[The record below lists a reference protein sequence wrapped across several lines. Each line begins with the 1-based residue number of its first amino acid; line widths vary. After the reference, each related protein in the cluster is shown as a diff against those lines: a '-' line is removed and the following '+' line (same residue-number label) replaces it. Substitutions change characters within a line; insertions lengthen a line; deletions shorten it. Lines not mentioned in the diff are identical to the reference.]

1 MINNRHLSSLMLFIA
16 ALLLVITFTLQPQR
30 ITGNDATIHCDVQY
44 ETIKQDENPYIYEN
58 WQKYKIQDTTYLI
71 RMQGVG
77 FNNPPIFTNLFE
89 FICSNEQVNWKL
101 TYPYIA
107 VFSVIFSIIALT
119 IINMSDSIFKNSLI
133 LITLF
138 NGFYQSIRSGNI
150 SIFAVFLIVCTA
162 LLIHY
167 ERPIAAGA
175 LFGVYAIFRMTPLFI
190 LPIYFFFGNKY
201 FVRKFTLGAG
211 LSVASS
217 FIYSLIFQFE
227 YLIYWIVRVVLP
239 ESFEKYFN
247 VEEITGLRIA
257 SNIYNDTFDF
267 PTIWNIFNELS
278 INQRLIPVL
287 AFIFFFVVM
296 YKLRS
301 IDINNQLLA
310 FCISYLVYYVVT
322 PYNRPYHLLEVSFIL
337 IVFLS
342 LGNINKLG
350 VVTFASVIYPGFI
363 LLKYLDYI
371 IFPDALVH
379 FMYVSPVLCC
389 ISLLFY
395 TSIKRNNT
403 I

>member
-1 MINNRHLSSLMLFIA
+1 M
-16 ALLLVITFTLQPQR
+16 
-30 ITGNDATIHCDVQY
+30 
-44 ETIKQDENPYIYEN
+44 
-58 WQKYKIQDTTYLI
+58 
-71 RMQGVG
+71 
-77 FNNPPIFTNLFE
+77 
-89 FICSNEQVNWKL
+89 
-101 TYPYIA
+101 
-107 VFSVIFSIIALT
+107 
-119 IINMSDSIFKNSLI
+119 
-133 LITLF
+133 
-138 NGFYQSIRSGNI
+138 
-150 SIFAVFLIVCTA
+150 FLIVCTA

-395 TSIKRNNT
+395 ISIKIIMERKLRKICIKCGTNLLQKQIFTHKTPQRFGSTFNLSKKEKQSFKKNIRVNLVT
-403 I
+403 AGPIRTMAAKSIPGFKEFEDAGIAKPL

>member
-1 MINNRHLSSLMLFIA
+1 M
-16 ALLLVITFTLQPQR
+16 
-30 ITGNDATIHCDVQY
+30 
-44 ETIKQDENPYIYEN
+44 
-58 WQKYKIQDTTYLI
+58 
-71 RMQGVG
+71 
-77 FNNPPIFTNLFE
+77 
-89 FICSNEQVNWKL
+89 
-101 TYPYIA
+101 
-107 VFSVIFSIIALT
+107 
-119 IINMSDSIFKNSLI
+119 
-133 LITLF
+133 
-138 NGFYQSIRSGNI
+138 
-150 SIFAVFLIVCTA
+150 
-162 LLIHY
+162 
-167 ERPIAAGA
+167 
-175 LFGVYAIFRMTPLFI
+175 
-190 LPIYFFFGNKY
+190 
-201 FVRKFTLGAG
+201 
-211 LSVASS
+211 
-217 FIYSLIFQFE
+217 
-227 YLIYWIVRVVLP
+227 
-239 ESFEKYFN
+239 
-247 VEEITGLRIA
+247 
-257 SNIYNDTFDF
+257 
-267 PTIWNIFNELS
+267 
-278 INQRLIPVL
+278 L